1 MDIEVLDTEN
11 SKKMIDRLNAVMSEG
26 FEILEYKLL
35 PDDAANAMSIVAA
48 ADYSLV
54 FRPGYEPEKE
64 SPEEWFEKLVRFF
77 DADL

>member
-54 FRPGYEPEKE
+54 SGRVMSRKMKATG
-64 SPEEWFEKLVRFF
+64 VV
-77 DADL
+77 